1 MNYMTQEN
9 LLRWERLEAQL
20 ANNQPEVLKSLRAPA
35 TLSDILAVEMEM
47 GLEFPEDVRNAY
59 LRHDGCEMSRDDT
72 PEPVLLP
79 PDCPW
84 LPLAKVLEMWRYT
97 GSTFAEEDLAEM
109 LEDYEDVVHSD
120 GSDQVRPGPQPNWI
134 PIGRSFSGV
143 EVYIDLFP
151 GPAGTIG
158 QLIRHDPG
166 FGARVIAN
174 GFGDYLDRLT
184 AAISSG
190 SGGWKNGKIV
200 L

>member
-1 MNYMTQEN
+1 M
-9 LLRWERLEAQL
+9 
-20 ANNQPEVLKSLRAPA
+20 
-35 TLSDILAVEMEM
+35 
-47 GLEFPEDVRNAY
+47 
-59 LRHDGCEMSRDDT
+59 
-72 PEPVLLP
+72 
-79 PDCPW
+79 
-84 LPLAKVLEMWRYT
+84 
-97 GSTFAEEDLAEM
+97 FAEEDLAEM

-120 GSDQVRPGPQPNWI
+120 GSDRVRPGPQPNWI

-158 QLIRHDPG
+158 QLIWHDPG

-174 GFGDYLDRLT
+174 GFGDYLDRLM

-190 SGGWKNGKIV
+190 SGGWKNGEIV